1 MGKSSETT
9 SGYEEA
15 DSDGSMLDLRED
27 LKPISAYIKD
37 RDRML
42 TEMFRSIRGTRLQSM
57 LPEVLKVTRFCFVV
71 NCSVFSLDCLP
82 TRLSSSSSSSP
93 RKSLEIK
100 TYLYLLELI

>member
-1 MGKSSETT
+1 MGKNSETT

-42 TEMFRSIRGTRLQSM
+42 TEMFRSIRGVRLQSM
-57 LPEVLKVTRFCFVV
+57 LPEVLKVTHFCFLF
-71 NCSVFSLDCLP
+71 NFCFSLDYLP
-82 TRLSSSSSSSP
+82 NRFIIIII
-93 RKSLEIK
+93 IK
-100 TYLYLLELI
+100 A